1 MGIKTGLLD
10 FSKLL
15 TLDDFIALMIIGIL
29 SFFGSVGKDY
39 LAMFSYHRRMNP
51 IRITLST
58 VTSLLVIFGVS
69 DVILEYTGV
78 KGLMLA
84 SFLCGLVGFE
94 LLQRISTLKG
104 IFGLLE
110 RLWKLQDLFK
120 KMIILLKIKIKKIKK
135 MTLVRNRVLYSVLS
149 LCHIR

>member
-1 MGIKTGLLD
+1 MEIKMELLD
-10 FSKLL
+10 FGKFL
-15 TLDDFIALMIIGIL
+15 TPDDFIVLLIIGIL

-39 LAMFSYHRRMNP
+39 LAMFYYHREMNP
-51 IRITLST
+51 IRIILST
-58 VTSLLVIFGVS
+58 ITSLLVIFGVS

-110 RLWKLQDLFK
+110 RLVAFK
-120 KMIILLKIKIKKIKK
+120 KFMEASG
-135 MTLVRNRVLYSVLS
+135 SVQENDNLAENQDKEDKENDTS
-149 LCHIR
+149 

>member
-51 IRITLST
+51 IRIILST
-58 VTSLLVIFGVS
+58 ITSLLVIFGVS

-94 LLQRISTLKG
+94 LLQRLSTIKG
-104 IFGLLE
+104 LFGILE
-110 RLWKLQDLFK
+110 ELIAFK
-120 KMIILLKIKIKKIKK
+120 KFMDNTSVNNQEDDNKSSGNRSKKNKYND
-135 MTLVRNRVLYSVLS
+135 TS
-149 LCHIR
+149 

>member
-15 TLDDFIALMIIGIL
+15 TPDDFIALMIIGIL

-110 RLWKLQDLFK
+110 RLVAFK
-120 KMIILLKIKIKKIKK
+120 KFMDNTSVNNQEDDNKSSGNRSKKNKYND
-135 MTLVRNRVLYSVLS
+135 TS
-149 LCHIR
+149 

>member
-1 MGIKTGLLD
+1 MGIQMGLLD
-10 FSKLL
+10 LGKFL
-15 TLDDFIALMIIGIL
+15 TPDDFIALMIIGIL

-58 VTSLLVIFGVS
+58 ITSLLVIFGVS
-69 DVILEYTGV
+69 NVILEYTGV

-94 LLQRISTLKG
+94 LLQRLSTIKG
-104 IFGLLE
+104 LFGILE
-110 RLWKLQDLFK
+110 ELIAFK
-120 KMIILLKIKIKKIKK
+120 KFMDNTSVNNQEDDNKSSGNRSKKNKYND
-135 MTLVRNRVLYSVLS
+135 TS
-149 LCHIR
+149 

>member
-1 MGIKTGLLD
+1 MEIKMELLD
-10 FSKLL
+10 FGKFL
-15 TLDDFIALMIIGIL
+15 TPDDFIVLLIIGIL

-39 LAMFSYHRRMNP
+39 LAMFYYHREMNP
-51 IRITLST
+51 IRIILST
-58 VTSLLVIFGVS
+58 ITSLLVIFGVS
-69 DVILEYTGV
+69 DVILECTGV

-110 RLWKLQDLFK
+110 RLVAFK
-120 KMIILLKIKIKKIKK
+120 KFMEASG
-135 MTLVRNRVLYSVLS
+135 SVQENDNLAENQDKENKENDTS
-149 LCHIR
+149 

>member
-1 MGIKTGLLD
+1 MEIKMELLD
-10 FSKLL
+10 FGKFL
-15 TLDDFIALMIIGIL
+15 TPDDFIVLLIIGIL

-39 LAMFSYHRRMNP
+39 LAMFYYHREMNP
-51 IRITLST
+51 IRIILST
-58 VTSLLVIFGVS
+58 ITSLLVIFGVS

-110 RLWKLQDLFK
+110 RLVAFK
-120 KMIILLKIKIKKIKK
+120 KFME
-135 MTLVRNRVLYSVLS
+135 TSGSVQENDNLVENQDKEDKDNDTS
-149 LCHIR
+149 

>member
-1 MGIKTGLLD
+1 MEIIKMGLLD
-10 FSKLL
+10 LGKFL
-15 TLDDFIALMIIGIL
+15 TPDDFIALMIIGIL

-110 RLWKLQDLFK
+110 RLVAFK
-120 KMIILLKIKIKKIKK
+120 KFMEASGPVQENDNLAENQDKENKEND
-135 MTLVRNRVLYSVLS
+135 TS
-149 LCHIR
+149 

>member
-1 MGIKTGLLD
+1 
-10 FSKLL
+10 
-15 TLDDFIALMIIGIL
+15 
-29 SFFGSVGKDY
+29 
-39 LAMFSYHRRMNP
+39 MFSYHRRMNP

-110 RLWKLQDLFK
+110 RLVAFK
-120 KMIILLKIKIKKIKK
+120 KFMEASG
-135 MTLVRNRVLYSVLS
+135 SVQENDNLAENQDKENKENDTS
-149 LCHIR
+149 

>member
-94 LLQRISTLKG
+94 LLQRLSTIKG
-104 IFGLLE
+104 LFGILE
-110 RLWKLQDLFK
+110 ELIAFK
-120 KMIILLKIKIKKIKK
+120 KFMDNTSVNNQEDDKFSGNRSKKNKYND
-135 MTLVRNRVLYSVLS
+135 TS
-149 LCHIR
+149 

>member
-1 MGIKTGLLD
+1 MEIKTGLLD
-10 FSKLL
+10 LSKLL

-39 LAMFSYHRRMNP
+39 LAMFYYHREMNP
-51 IRITLST
+51 IRIILST
-58 VTSLLVIFGVS
+58 ITSLLVIFGVS

-94 LLQRISTLKG
+94 LLQRLSTIKG
-104 IFGLLE
+104 LFGILE
-110 RLWKLQDLFK
+110 ELIAFK
-120 KMIILLKIKIKKIKK
+120 KFMDNTSVNNQEDKSSGNRSKKNKYND
-135 MTLVRNRVLYSVLS
+135 TS
-149 LCHIR
+149 

>member
-1 MGIKTGLLD
+1 MEIKTGLLD
-10 FSKLL
+10 LSKFL
-15 TLDDFIALMIIGIL
+15 TPDDFIALMIIGIL

-94 LLQRISTLKG
+94 LLQRLSTIKG
-104 IFGLLE
+104 LFGILE
-110 RLWKLQDLFK
+110 ELIAFK
-120 KMIILLKIKIKKIKK
+120 KFMDNTSVNNQEDKSSGNRGKKNKYND
-135 MTLVRNRVLYSVLS
+135 TS
-149 LCHIR
+149 